1 MEKYLYLNSLYDCYG
16 QLLTKKQQMY
26 FEEYYFENL
35 SLSEIS
41 ENDQVSRSAVS
52 KQLKI
57 VEQKLY
63 EFEEKLKLKQ
73 KKEQLYELLKNEIDD
88 KLLEKIQEII

>member
-16 QLLTKKQQMY
+16 KLLTKKQQMY

-88 KLLEKIQEII
+88 KLLEKIQEIT

>member
-16 QLLTKKQQMY
+16 KLLTKKQQMY

-63 EFEEKLKLKQ
+63 AARYYISLITALKDFHFTW
-73 KKEQLYELLKNEIDD
+73 NFFR
-88 KLLEKIQEII
+88 